1 MGDKMIN
8 NETEEYREMDIASD
22 SEEAGAPFPERELSV
37 EEAFEELERLVKRM
51 EAEGISLEESFACYE
66 KGIRLV
72 RYCNDRIDR
81 VEKKVRMLRG
91 EGQII
96 PEPGQIFEA
105 GQ

>member
-1 MGDKMIN
+1 MGN
-8 NETEEYREMDIASD
+8 NQTEDYRLQDTIRD
-22 SEEAGAPFPERELSV
+22 SAGPDAEHPERELSV
-37 EEAFEELERLVKRM
+37 EEAFEELERLVRQM
-51 EAEGISLEESFACYE
+51 ETDGITLEESLACYE

-91 EGQII
+91 EGQIM
-96 PEPGQIFEA
+96 PETGQIFEA